1 MKMWKRKNGKTRQS
15 RLELC
20 DLCVATFQASAA
32 VRGYVPD
39 SSSVSSDNDWYD
51 GLRLITACSRRH
63 FAVIQEIYRHR
74 PFTYEELWA
83 AKITRA
89 LTTGPPVLTIEELGC
104 RTGLHE
110 PEIKRAIT
118 WHNERLRSRRRHEP

>member
-1 MKMWKRKNGKTRQS
+1 MWKRKNGRTEGI

-20 DLCVATFQASAA
+20 DLCGATFAESEAM
-32 VRGYVPD
+32 RGYVPD
-39 SSSVSSDNDWYD
+39 SSSVNSDSDWFD
-51 GLRLITACSRRH
+51 GLRLITACSEPH
-63 FAVIQEIYRHR
+63 FAVVQEIYRHR
-74 PFTYEELWA
+74 PFTYEELWV

-110 PEIKRAIT
+110 PEIRRAIA
-118 WHNERLRSRRRHEP
+118 WHNVRPGPRGRREP